1 MKTIIRILVILALG
15 FVAFFGIFCTPLD
28 SLNDWFMA
36 FLLSKAL
43 GILAVVGLV
52 KFWRQCV
59 KRDLNFYNFQ
69 QNLNNY

>member
-52 KFWRQCV
+52 KF
-59 KRDLNFYNFQ
+59 
-69 QNLNNY
+69 